1 MTRKTADKVPDFKP
15 KLNLEPVPQDSRIA
29 TWYSG
34 GNAGAMKEI
43 VNSETFR
50 KAEALL
56 HANSRPTRG
65 TLRSAEENSLSHAWS
80 AGYADAF
87 ADLRKLS
94 HAPKNSHAQNFST
107 SAEWDH
113 VS

>member
-1 MTRKTADKVPDFKP
+1 MLRKPHDKVPDFKP
-15 KLNLEPVPQDSRIA
+15 TLNLEPIPADSRIA
-29 TWYSG
+29 QWYTSG
-34 GNAGAMKEI
+34 LVGDLKI
-43 VNSETFR
+43 LVNSEVFR

-65 TLRSAEENSLSHAWS
+65 TLRSTEENSLSHAWS

-87 ADLRKLS
+87 SDLRKLS
-94 HAPKNSHAQNFST
+94 HTPNSSHQKFNT
-107 SAEWDH
+107 NAEWDH